1 MNSFDDQPL
10 DASGRR
16 EQRHAPSGGAIVAV
30 VVVWMLGVPALM
42 FVAGIIGLGAGF
54 AADSGEEVDAGGAI
68 AIVVVLGL
76 VLLVGVTALV
86 LGGLGDD
93 DPIEPPAPYAG
104 RPLSEVPPVAT
115 AWPAKRRTT
124 APPDRGD

>member
-1 MNSFDDQPL
+1 MDGFDDQPL
-10 DASGRR
+10 DDGERPR
-16 EQRHAPSGGAIVAV
+16 GPSVGAIVAV
-30 VVVWMLGVPALM
+30 VMVWVLGVPALM
-42 FVAGIIGLGAGF
+42 FVAGISGLGAGF
-54 AADSGEEVDAGGAI
+54 AADSGEEVDAGGAV

-115 AWPAKRRTT
+115 TWPAKRHTT
-124 APPDRGD
+124 APPDRSH